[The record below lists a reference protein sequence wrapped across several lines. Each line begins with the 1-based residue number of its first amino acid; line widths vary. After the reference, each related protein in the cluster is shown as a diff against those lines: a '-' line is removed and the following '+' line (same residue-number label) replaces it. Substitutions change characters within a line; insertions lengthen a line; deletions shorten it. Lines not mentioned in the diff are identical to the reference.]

1 MKTTSSMKRSM
12 AVAGAALLCLLGLL
26 HAGSALA
33 GGHLDVD
40 DAGTLDPGQ
49 CLVETWGG
57 RSGAVPVIALHVGP
71 TCRVGPIEL
80 GVNLDRTS
88 NPGTYFIGPQVKWT
102 WFGQAADA
110 RFSGAVSAN
119 ATFDRTHH
127 GKPGRQLVFP
137 FTLVATPSWQIHA
150 DIGADWATVTGER
163 TLRRGLGTEWALTE
177 KVSLLAERNRAFDA
191 WTTRVGARFNFT
203 PFTSLDVTTSRTGP
217 EHARGFYVGLNHE
230 FRRP

>member
-1 MKTTSSMKRSM
+1 MRTTSSMRRSM
-12 AVAGAALLCLLGLL
+12 ALAGAALLCLL

-40 DAGTLDPGQ
+40 DAGTLDRGQ

-57 RSGAVPVIALHVGP
+57 RSGAVPVNALHVGP

-88 NPGTYFIGPQVKWT
+88 NPGTYYAGPQVKWT
-102 WFGQAADA
+102 WFGQEADA

-137 FTLVATPSWQIHA
+137 FTLVATPNWQIHA
-150 DIGADWATVTGER
+150 NIGADWATVTGER
-163 TLRRGLGTEWALTE
+163 TFRRGLGTEWALNE
-177 KVSLLAERNRAFDA
+177 AVSLLAERNRAFDA
-191 WTTRVGARFNFT
+191 WTTRIGARFNFT

-230 FRRP
+230 FKRP

>member
-1 MKTTSSMKRSM
+1 MRTTSSMKRSM
-12 AVAGAALLCLLGLL
+12 ALAGAALLCLLR
-26 HAGSALA
+26 AGSVLA

-57 RSGAVPVIALHVGP
+57 RAGAVPATALHVGP

-80 GVNLDRTS
+80 GMNFDRAS
-88 NPGTYFIGPQVKWT
+88 DPRAYYIGPQVKWT

-119 ATFDRTHH
+119 VTFDRTNR

-137 FTLVATPSWQIHA
+137 FTWVATKSWQIHA
-150 DIGADWATVTGER
+150 NIGADWATVSGER
-163 TLRRGLGTEWALTE
+163 TARHGLGTEWALND
-177 KVSLLAERNRAFDA
+177 KVSLLAERNRAFDV

-203 PFTSLDVTTSRTGP
+203 PLISLDVTTSRTGP
-217 EHARGFYVGLNHE
+217 EHAHGFYVGLNHE
-230 FRRP
+230 FKRP